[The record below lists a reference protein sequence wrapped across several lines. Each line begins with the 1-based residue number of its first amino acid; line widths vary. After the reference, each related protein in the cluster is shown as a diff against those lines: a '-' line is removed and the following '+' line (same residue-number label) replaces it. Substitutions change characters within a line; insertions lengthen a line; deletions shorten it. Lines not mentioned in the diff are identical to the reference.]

1 MSQKTSDLILKSLEQ
16 IERFRIL
23 KAYGRSINL
32 TLQIEI
38 AFTSTMS

>member
-1 MSQKTSDLILKSLEQ
+1 MSQKTFDLIWKSLEQ

-23 KAYGRSINL
+23 KAYRSINL